1 MSKLSK
7 SALTIFAFAI
17 LFSCTQQ
24 TKERTEAVSKAQ
36 VRLTGITKGY
46 LPDYIELSGKTIYL
60 NKSNLV
66 APIGGYITKVNVRQ
80 GDRVKKGDLIF
91 EMQSPEA
98 YVMKGDSKY
107 GLIKINAS
115 TTGQLVS
122 LSIVNTGVF
131 ADKGSAMCTIL
142 SVDDLKLQVN
152 LPFEYEKYAK
162 IGSKCEVVLPD
173 NNVVSGT
180 FTNVLP
186 QVDEVSQT
194 EKVLAKLSN
203 KTFLPENM
211 IVKVLLDKSTKQ
223 EHQIL
228 AKECLQTDALM
239 REFWVMRLIN
249 DSTVIKVSVE
259 TGNQTHKQ
267 IEIISPEFEA
277 GAQFVS
283 EGGYGL
289 GDTTIVEILN

>member
-1 MSKLSK
+1 MNKLSK
-7 SALTIFAFAI
+7 SALIIFAFAV
-17 LFSCTQQ
+17 LFSCVQQ
-24 TKERTEAVSKAQ
+24 TKERAESVSKAQ
-36 VRLTGITKGY
+36 VRLTGITQGY
-46 LPDYIELSGKTIYL
+46 LPDYIGLSGKTIYL

-66 APIGGYITKVNVRQ
+66 APISGYITKVNVKQ
-80 GDRVKKGDLIF
+80 GDRVRKGDLLF

-98 YVMKGDSKY
+98 YVMKGDTKY
-107 GLIKINAS
+107 GLIKINAP
-115 TTGQLVS
+115 TTGRLVS
-122 LSIVNTGVF
+122 LSIVNADVF

-142 SVDDLKLQVN
+142 SSDDLKLQVN
-152 LPFEYEKYAK
+152 LPLEYEKYAK
-162 IGSKCEVVLPD
+162 IGNKCEVVFPD
-173 NNVVSGT
+173 NTVVSAT

-194 EKVLAKLSN
+194 EKVLAKLNS
-203 KTFLPENM
+203 KSFIPENM

-239 REFWVMRLIN
+239 SEFWVMKLIN
-249 DSTVIKVSVE
+249 DSTVIKVPVK

-267 IEIISPEFEA
+267 IEILSPEFKE